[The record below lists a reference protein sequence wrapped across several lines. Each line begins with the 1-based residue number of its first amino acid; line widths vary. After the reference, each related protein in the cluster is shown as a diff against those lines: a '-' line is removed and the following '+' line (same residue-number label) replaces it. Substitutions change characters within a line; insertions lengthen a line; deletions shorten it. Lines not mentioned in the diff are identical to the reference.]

1 MSELIRSITTRLRD
15 LYDRRHS
22 PRFRAQRKVRL
33 LFSLSLIDQDASN
46 ECAYLRPLEGHT
58 RDISTE
64 GLGIV
69 VPSLRIGE
77 HYLTDQRCELRIV
90 LLDLPSGQVEIHAT
104 PVRYE
109 ELSEDEADGQH
120 LIGARI
126 TKISDT
132 DRARLIEYLRT
143 IESHT

>member
-1 MSELIRSITTRLRD
+1 MSELIRSITTHLRN

-33 LFSLSLIDQDASN
+33 LFSLSLLDQDASG
-46 ECAYLRPLEGHT
+46 ECAYLRPLEGYTH
-58 RDISTE
+58 DISTV
-64 GLGIV
+64 GLGII

-77 HYLTDQRCELRIV
+77 HYLTDQRCRLRIV

-109 ELSEDEADGQH
+109 ELGEANGQH

-132 DRARLIEYLRT
+132 DRARLVEYLRT
-143 IESHT
+143 IESRA